1 MKIAKRNQVYYEH
14 SRFNDPGII
23 VNPGDIFKAETEL
36 NTGSWLTSTSDNWL
50 PEKSEKPNPTVCI
63 EIAGAEPGDVLKINV
78 QDIKL
83 EEFGYTGYNGQ
94 KHPLANLI
102 YSKKWG
108 INTKTV
114 PIKDNYIH
122 WNETKKIPVEPM
134 IGTMGVAPAT
144 EVLKN
149 TKGGIH
155 GGNMDVNEVTSGNII
170 YLPVFVPGAL
180 LHLGDV
186 HAIQGDGEINGAGGI
201 ECRSLLTLKVDIIK
215 KPKNM
220 NWIRIESDDYIM
232 TVSCCR
238 SVEESF
244 YEAAREMIFWM
255 VNGFN
260 YTENEAYLLMGE
272 VMEARC
278 TQFVNPT
285 RTYICKMPKKYL

>member
-1 MKIAKRNQVYYEH
+1 
-14 SRFNDPGII
+14 
-23 VNPGDIFKAETEL
+23 
-36 NTGSWLTSTSDNWL
+36 
-50 PEKSEKPNPTVCI
+50 
-63 EIAGAEPGDVLKINV
+63 
-78 QDIKL
+78 
-83 EEFGYTGYNGQ
+83 
-94 KHPLANLI
+94 
-102 YSKKWG
+102 
-108 INTKTV
+108 
-114 PIKDNYIH
+114 
-122 WNETKKIPVEPM
+122 
-134 IGTMGVAPAT
+134 
-144 EVLKN
+144 
-149 TKGGIH
+149 
-155 GGNMDVNEVTSGNII
+155 
-170 YLPVFVPGAL
+170 
-180 LHLGDV
+180 
-186 HAIQGDGEINGAGGI
+186 INGAGGI

-244 YEAAREMIFWM
+244 YEAACEMIFWM